1 MKKILKII
9 GIILLAA
16 AIVAGI
22 AFAVL
27 KFNKNKGP
35 EQENYTAVM
44 SAEFSDFNENNQI
57 FEFADRDKIRYKS
70 IFEEKYGM
78 DDENAQSFI
87 DTPEEWL
94 SCNMIIE
101 IENAG
106 ETAAAV
112 TGIKVADNGKNK
124 LYLSESIGSTMQ
136 LVNAGSSTAVS
147 ISCLIRDNDISYDDF
162 EKLVR
167 SKDITLICAPV
178 DADNIE
184 DVPTEGLFEI
194 KVTG

>member
-9 GIILLAA
+9 CIVLLAA

-27 KFNKNKGP
+27 KFNKTKSP
-35 EQENYTAVM
+35 EQENYTAVL
-44 SAEFSDFNENNQI
+44 SARFSDFNENNQI
-57 FEFADRDKIRYKS
+57 FTLANKDKLRYKAV
-70 IFEEKYGM
+70 FKEKYGM
-78 DDENAQSFI
+78 DDKTAQSFI

-94 SCNMIIE
+94 SCNMIVE
-101 IENAG
+101 IENSG
-106 ETAAAV
+106 ETDAAI

-124 LYLSESIGSTMQ
+124 LYLRESIESTMQ
-136 LVNAGSSTAVS
+136 LVKAGTSTAITVNS
-147 ISCLIRDNDISYDDF
+147 LIKDNDISYTDF

-167 SKDITLICAPV
+167 AKDITLICAPV
-178 DADNIE
+178 DGDNID

-194 KVTG
+194 KVTE

>member
-1 MKKILKII
+1 MKKLLKII
-9 GIILLAA
+9 GIILLIA
-16 AIVAGI
+16 AIITGI

-27 KFNKNKGP
+27 KFNKNKAP
-35 EQENYTAVM
+35 EEETYTAVL
-44 SAEFSDFNENNQI
+44 SAKFSDFNENNQI
-57 FEFADRDKIRYKS
+57 FEFANKDKTRYKA
-70 IFEEKYGM
+70 IFKEKYGM
-78 DDENAQSFI
+78 DDETAQSFI

-106 ETAAAV
+106 ETAVAV
-112 TGIKVADNGKNK
+112 TGIKIADNGKDK
-124 LYLSESIGSTMQ
+124 LYLCESLGSTMQ
-136 LVNAGSSTAVS
+136 LVNAGNSTAVS
-147 ISCLIRDNDISYDDF
+147 INTLIKDNDISYDDM

-178 DADNIE
+178 DAENFE

-194 KVTG
+194 KVTE